1 MLGAEEIRDI
11 AGEVRAAQ
19 RGAGQ
24 LAPFSS
30 RVAGFDLPTAYA
42 VLRELHAWRV
52 ADGDVAVG
60 RKIGFSNPEMWSIYG
75 VRAPVWGYL
84 YASTVR
90 RLPENAGEFSLA
102 GLCEAKIEPEI
113 AFRFRTP
120 PRPGAGPAEML
131 DCLEWA
137 AHAFEIV
144 QSHFPGWRF
153 EAADT
158 VADGALHA
166 ALLLGEPQPP
176 ARLAADPVAALAGF
190 SLQLACDGEFRE
202 TGRGANVL
210 GSPLRAL
217 AHLAELLAR
226 QPDHPPLQAGDIVST
241 GTVTAAWPA
250 RPGQCWQ
257 TTLAGI
263 ALPGLSLTFV
273 A

>member
-1 MLGAEEIRDI
+1 MLGAEELREI
-11 AGEVRAAQ
+11 AGEMRAAQ
-19 RGAGQ
+19 RGVRQ

-30 RVAGFDLPTAYA
+30 RVAGFDLPAAYA
-42 VLRELHAWRV
+42 AVRVLHEWRI
-52 ADGDVAVG
+52 AEGDVAVG

-75 VRAPVWGYL
+75 VRAPVWGYM

-102 GLCEAKIEPEI
+102 GLCEPKIEPEI
-113 AFRFRTP
+113 AFRFRTS

-153 EAADT
+153 AAADT
-158 VADGALHA
+158 VVDGGLHG
-166 ALLLGEPQPP
+166 ALLLGETQPP
-176 ARLAADPVAALAGF
+176 ARLAADPAAALEGF
-190 SLQLACDGEFRE
+190 SLQLACDGDIRE
-202 TGRGANVL
+202 TGCGANVL

-217 AHLAELLAR
+217 AHLAALLAR

-241 GTVTAAWPA
+241 GTVTAACSV
-250 RPGQCWQ
+250 RPGQRWQ
-257 TTLAGI
+257 TALAGV